1 MNDVD
6 PHPRDLGD
14 RDGDRDQEP
23 LDPRRVD
30 AVFQRALGQPEQR
43 RPRFL
48 TRACGGDA
56 ALRTAVERLLRAERE
71 SLNAFD
77 AAIASNRRA
86 FDALSGELGEAPED
100 SRAGQ
105 QLGPF
110 RLVRQIGE
118 GGMAVVYLGERDDG
132 AFVQQVA
139 VKILR
144 RSLDAGDDIAR
155 FRSER
160 QILSSL
166 EHPHIARLIDGGSTP
181 DGLPY
186 LVTEFIDGVP
196 ITDYC
201 RSQALG
207 VKARIQ
213 LFLQVVDAVHHAH
226 RNLVVHRD
234 LKPSNVLV
242 DASGRAR
249 LLDFGIAKALR
260 ASGADR
266 APATRVDLRVMTP
279 EYAAPEQRVGAEITT
294 ATDVYQLGVLLFEL
308 LTGTRPGGETT
319 DAPSKASTR
328 VARAPLPDT
337 APPMPKAAL
346 VRRLRGDLDVVLQ
359 TALQPDPSQRY
370 ASAAALAADLRN
382 HLLHRPIAARPEG
395 TLAMCGRLA
404 RRSPLATGALTAL
417 ALLLVAWL
425 ASLQMHARELAH
437 ERDVAQAQSQR
448 ATRAYDLLLGVFQHA
463 DPLARGGG
471 GGTQATVWS
480 SLDATAESARIN
492 LRDEPATLADLLSTL
507 ARLYRA
513 SGRAEQSQALLVEAL
528 SLHRQTAGPQSAE
541 VAVTLAE
548 LGSVA
553 AGLGRREAA
562 AAYLGEA
569 VSIARTLPRAQATEA
584 VAVFL
589 DAGHTAVSDGDAQSA
604 VRHFQYAESLLRE
617 AGITDGNDLIETL
630 FGLGNALNQLG
641 QPAQAEAPILD
652 SLGMAER
659 LYGLQHSRLAGPLS
673 ALGGVQRA
681 LGRHGPAARS
691 LRRAIIIMERDY
703 GPDDIG
709 VLSARNNLALALGA
723 AGDHAGEQAEL
734 RRLIA
739 IKTSKHGPDD
749 PGAADNYQ
757 NLGASLALAGD
768 HAAALQALDIAQRVY
783 DKTLPDSSPRRA
795 FPRITRARV
804 LLDQQHPAAA
814 EVSAREASAV
824 LVRTLP
830 AGHFAIGIAQCLQAE
845 ARAAQ
850 GDAAGAAALVTRAWP
865 LVQAAPPEQADHIA
879 RCRAVMVPSTS
890 PQA

>member
-1 MNDVD
+1 MNDID
-6 PHPRDLGD
+6 PR
-14 RDGDRDQEP
+14 P

-30 AVFQRALGQPEQR
+30 AVFQRALARPEQR

-48 TRACGGDA
+48 ALACGDDD
-56 ALRTAVERLLRAERE
+56 ALRAAVERLLRAERE

-77 AAIASNRRA
+77 TAIASNRQA
-86 FDALSGELGEAPED
+86 FDALSGELAVTPED

-105 QLGPF
+105 RLGPF

-144 RSLDAGDDIAR
+144 RSLDAGDDVAR
-155 FRSER
+155 FRAER

-166 EHPHIARLIDGGSTP
+166 EHPHIARLIDGGTTQ

-201 RSQALG
+201 KSQALG
-207 VKARIQ
+207 VQARLM
-213 LFLQVVDAVHHAH
+213 LFLQVADAVHHAH

-249 LLDFGIAKALR
+249 LLDFGIAKGLR
-260 ASGADR
+260 ASDDPHAPATR
-266 APATRVDLRVMTP
+266 APATRTGLRVMTP
-279 EYAAPEQRVGAEITT
+279 EYAAPEQRAGAEITT
-294 ATDVYQLGVLLFEL
+294 ATDVYQLGLLLFEL
-308 LTGTRPGGETT
+308 LTGERPGGEAT
-319 DAPSKASTR
+319 DAPPKASTR
-328 VARAPLPDT
+328 VARGVLADT
-337 APPMPKAAL
+337 APPMRRSAL
-346 VRRLRGDLDVVLQ
+346 LRCLRGDLDVVLQ
-359 TALQPDPSQRY
+359 TALQPDPTQRY
-370 ASAAALAADLRN
+370 ASAAALATDLRN
-382 HLLHRPIAARPEG
+382 HLQHSPIAARPEG
-395 TLAMCGRLA
+395 TLAMLLRLA
-404 RRSPLATGALTAL
+404 RRSPLATGALAAL

-425 ASLQMHARELAH
+425 ASLQNNARELAH
-437 ERDVAQAQSQR
+437 ERDVAQAQSLR

-463 DPLARGGG
+463 DPLARDGVGGA
-471 GGTQATVWS
+471 QATVWG
-480 SLDATAESARIN
+480 SLDATAESARVN
-492 LRDEPATLADLLSTL
+492 LHDDPATLADLLGTL

-513 SGRAEQSQALLVEAL
+513 SGRAEQAQSLLVEAL
-528 SLHRQTAGPQSAE
+528 SLHRQTAGPRSAE

-548 LGSVA
+548 LGAVA
-553 AGLGRREAA
+553 AGQGRREAA
-562 AAYLGEA
+562 AAYLDEA
-569 VSIARTLPRAQATEA
+569 VDIARALPRTQAIDA

-589 DAGHTAVSDGDAQSA
+589 DAGHTAVSNGDAQSA
-604 VRHFQYAESLLRE
+604 VQHFRHAESLLRD
-617 AGITDGNDLIETL
+617 AGVTDGNDLIETL

-641 QPAQAEAPILD
+641 KPALAEAPILE

-659 LYGLQHSRLAGPLS
+659 MYGLQHSRLAGPLS

-681 LGRHGPAARS
+681 LGRYGPAADS
-691 LRRAIIIMERDY
+691 LRRAIAIMERDY

-709 VLSARNNLALALGA
+709 VMSARNNLALALGA
-723 AGDHAGEQAEL
+723 AGDYAGEQAEL

-739 IKTSKHGPDD
+739 TKQAGRGPAD
-749 PGAADNYQ
+749 PGVADNYQ
-757 NLGASLALAGD
+757 NLGASLGRSGG
-768 HAAALQALDIAQRVY
+768 HAAALQALDAAQRIY
-783 DKTLPDSSPRRA
+783 NRTLPTSSPRLA

-814 EVSAREASAV
+814 EVAAREASEI
-824 LVRTLP
+824 LMRTLP

-850 GDAAGAAALVTRAWP
+850 GDAAGATVLVTRAWP
-865 LVQAAPPEQADHIA
+865 LVEKAPPEQADHIA
-879 RCRAVMVPSTS
+879 RCRALMAASTS
-890 PQA
+890 PPG